1 MTPDLA
7 VLLAGFV
14 LAHAAWSVA
23 DLPPGEL
30 LVPLAVI
37 DKGGQRQLLRF
48 QSDTQ
53 ALAIADG
60 KATLAKHQA
69 NLDAWAFGR
78 EDQISEASGTVDV
91 LTIDGWAKDMA
102 QPVTFV
108 QKFRRG
114 PPGSFRLLGEP
125 TVAVDGKAVEGAEA
139 SQLLKTLNEG
149 IRQHPKA
156 GALWQ
161 GWGGRLPPR

>member
-30 LVPLAVI
+30 LVPLALI

-60 KATLAKHQA
+60 KATIAKHQA
-69 NLDAWAFGR
+69 NLDGWAFGR
-78 EDQISEASGTVDV
+78 EGQISEDSGTVDV
-91 LTIDGWAKDMA
+91 LTIDCWANGMA

-114 PPGSFRLLGEP
+114 PPGSFRLVGEP
-125 TVAVDGKAVEGAEA
+125 RVAVDGKAVEGAEA
-139 SQLLKTLNEG
+139 SQLFKTLGDG
-149 IRQHPKA
+149 IREHPKA
-156 GALWQ
+156 GILWQ
-161 GWGGRLPPR
+161 SWGGSLPPR

>member
-14 LAHAAWSVA
+14 LAHAVWSVA

-37 DKGGQRQLLRF
+37 DKSGQRQLLRF
-48 QSDTQ
+48 QSETQ

-78 EDQISEASGTVDV
+78 EGQISEAGGMVDV
-91 LTIDGWAKDMA
+91 LTVDGWAKGMA
-102 QPVTFV
+102 QPITFV
-108 QKFRRG
+108 QKFKRG
-114 PPGSFRLLGEP
+114 APGSFRLLGEP
-125 TVAVDGKAVEGAEA
+125 TVVVDGTAVEGAEA
-139 SQLLKTLNEG
+139 SRLLKTLDDG
-149 IRQHPKA
+149 IRQHPRT
-156 GALWQ
+156 GPLWQ
-161 GWGGRLPPR
+161 GWRGG

>member
-7 VLLAGFV
+7 VLLAGLI

-30 LVPLAVI
+30 LVPLAII
-37 DKGGQRQLLRF
+37 DKAGQRQLFRF

-69 NLDAWAFGR
+69 GLDGWAFGR
-78 EDQISEASGTVDV
+78 EGQTSEAGGTVDV
-91 LTIDGWAKDMA
+91 LTVDGWAKGMA

-114 PPGSFRLLGEP
+114 PPGSFRLVGEP
-125 TVAVDGKAVEGAEA
+125 TVVVDGKTVEGPEA
-139 SQLLKTLNEG
+139 SQLLKTLQEG
-149 IRQHPKA
+149 IKQHPKA
-156 GALWQ
+156 GLLWPN
-161 GWGGRLPPR
+161 WRGG

>member
-60 KATLAKHQA
+60 KATLARQQA

-78 EDQISEASGTVDV
+78 EGQISETGGTVDV
-91 LTIDGWAKDMA
+91 LTIDGWAKGMA

-125 TVAVDGKAVEGAEA
+125 TVAVNGKVAEGAEA
-139 SQLLKTLNEG
+139 SQLLKMLKDG
-149 IRQHPKA
+149 IQQHPKA
-156 GALWQ
+156 GTLWPK
-161 GWGGRLPPR
+161 WGGR